1 MSCGVGCRHGSNL
14 MWLWLWCR
22 LAAAALIQP
31 LAWEPP
37 YVMSAALKSKEKKI
51 EYFYSNILFDYFKDY
66 LKECETQYDDHHNP
80 IKKWAEI

>member
-1 MSCGVGCRHGSNL
+1 MSYGIGHRQGSDL
-14 MWLWLWCR
+14 ALLGLWCR
-22 LAAAALIQP
+22 PAAVALIWP